1 MNTFSLESALETVFF
16 NQYDADMIEKFGNL
30 CNLFSY
36 YREEDAA
43 PEFCSIFNTLQVLLT
58 KIQLLKNVNHHPSIP
73 TNFRCDFDNSEN
85 NKGNNTFAPVIKIPK
100 YQPLPDYNEQIEKI
114 MDVLSKL
121 DIASMVD
128 YVKQKAIKAGDFEFE
143 EEE

>member
-16 NQYDADMIEKFGNL
+16 NQYNADMIEKFVNL

-43 PEFCSIFNTLQVLLT
+43 PEFCSNFNTLQVLLT
-58 KIQLLKNVNHHPSIP
+58 KIQLLKNVNHHPYIP
-73 TNFRCDFDNSEN
+73 TEFKCDFNNSAK
-85 NKGNNTFAPVIKIPK
+85 NKGHYTFAPTIKMPK
-100 YQPLPDYNEQIEKI
+100 YQPLPDYEEQIEKI
-114 MDVLSKL
+114 MNVLSEL
-121 DIASMVD
+121 DLASMID
-128 YVKQKAIKAGDFEFE
+128 YVKKKAKEAGDFAVE